1 MENKKKNNQIQY
13 AENPLGSIATINQA
27 NGVSENKIKK
37 IEHKRIDEG
46 GLSRLYGHIKD
57 QNTFAV
63 IGSQDKDTGEDRSDK
78 LLNLVG
84 DLSRK
89 GKVKGYNWLLGKYV
103 YDDGRLG
110 EENSL
115 IVYNITKEDALE
127 IGKKLNQETILWKDP
142 NFFGYIYVDTQE
154 VPEWNKGGFKG
165 LMSFDKDKIK
175 DIGGSSQLVKKG
187 WSLNKD
193 KLKSKS
199 APFVYECFLVEPA
212 MKTGYVSEYLI
223 DSYNGVD
230 NSTNNSYNNIRGDI
244 MSRIKENINPYL
256 KEDTTIAIPKGI
268 EVKKERG
275 TKTEKPKL
283 PKAKIQGNANSV
295 MINKSKSTTPYYID
309 ENGFKVFIPRVED
322 GCVILTRDMM
332 DETDLEDW
340 EEDW

>member
-13 AENPLGSIATINQA
+13 IENPLGSIATINQA

-115 IVYNITKEDALE
+115 IVYNITKEDAL
-127 IGKKLNQETILWKDP
+127 
-142 NFFGYIYVDTQE
+142 
-154 VPEWNKGGFKG
+154 
-165 LMSFDKDKIK
+165 
-175 DIGGSSQLVKKG
+175 
-187 WSLNKD
+187 
-193 KLKSKS
+193 
-199 APFVYECFLVEPA
+199 
-212 MKTGYVSEYLI
+212 
-223 DSYNGVD
+223 
-230 NSTNNSYNNIRGDI
+230 
-244 MSRIKENINPYL
+244 
-256 KEDTTIAIPKGI
+256 
-268 EVKKERG
+268 
-275 TKTEKPKL
+275 
-283 PKAKIQGNANSV
+283 
-295 MINKSKSTTPYYID
+295 
-309 ENGFKVFIPRVED
+309 
-322 GCVILTRDMM
+322 
-332 DETDLEDW
+332 
-340 EEDW
+340 